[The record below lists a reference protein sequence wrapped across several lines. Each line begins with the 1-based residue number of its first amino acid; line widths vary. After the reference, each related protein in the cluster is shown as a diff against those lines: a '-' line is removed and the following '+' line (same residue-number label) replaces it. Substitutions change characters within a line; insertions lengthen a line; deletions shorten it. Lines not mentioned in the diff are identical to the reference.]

1 MFKRQTE
8 GSVLCTSCGVLVGVT
23 DPTCYNCQRRN
34 PGLWGFAPVFR
45 QLGNDLGFVPLVM
58 GGTITLYVLGLL
70 ASGSGLQTMLAPRN
84 DVLFALG
91 SSGAVPVFRF
101 GRWWTVLTA
110 GWLHAGVLHIL
121 FNVLWIRQLG
131 PAVAELY
138 GPGRMVILY
147 TVSGVVGFAFTSIAG
162 EYLGA
167 YLNLVPLVGGLLARL
182 LGGAGFSVGASAS
195 IFGLLG
201 ALVYYGRRTGS
212 RHVGEAGLQYALMMG
227 VFGLIMPGID
237 NQAHLGGFV
246 GGYVAG
252 RLLDPLK
259 PERIDHLV
267 AAVLCLVVTAVAI
280 AASVITA
287 LPVLTR

>member
-8 GSVLCTSCGVLVGVT
+8 GSVLCTSCGVLVGVN

-45 QLGNDLGFVPLVM
+45 RLGNDLGFVPLVM
-58 GGTITLYVLGLL
+58 GGTITLYVLALL

-147 TVSGVVGFAFTSIAG
+147 TVSGVVGFAFTSVAG
-162 EYLGA
+162 EFLGA
-167 YLNLVPLVGGLLARL
+167 YLNMVPLIGRLLARL
-182 LGGAGFSVGASAS
+182 LGGAGFSVGASAA

-267 AAVLCLVVTAVAI
+267 AAVLCLVVTVVAI

-287 LPVLTR
+287 LPVLMP